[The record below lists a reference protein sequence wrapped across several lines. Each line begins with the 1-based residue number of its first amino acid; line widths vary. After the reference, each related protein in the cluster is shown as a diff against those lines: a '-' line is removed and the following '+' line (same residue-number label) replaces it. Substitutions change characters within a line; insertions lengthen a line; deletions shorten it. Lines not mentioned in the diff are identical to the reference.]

1 MEKDLDRTTLVLQEE
16 EGIGA
21 VQIADEVVASIASL
35 AAMEVKGVYL
45 SGNVTKE
52 LVGKV
57 SKKGVTKGVQV
68 DVLNGN
74 VTVDMVV
81 TIEFGENIPKV
92 CQKLQEKVKGSI
104 ENMTGLVCSDVNVHI
119 AGVNT
124 KKDK

>member
-1 MEKDLDRTTLVLQEE
+1 MEKDLNRTTVVLQEDD
-16 EGIGA
+16 GIGA
-21 VQIADEVVASIASL
+21 VQIADEVVASIASI
-35 AAMEVKGVYL
+35 AATEVKGVTL

-68 DVLNGN
+68 DVIGGN
-74 VTVDMVV
+74 VTVEMVV
-81 TIEFGENIPKV
+81 TIDFGENIPQV
-92 CQKLQEKVKGSI
+92 CQKLQERVKASI